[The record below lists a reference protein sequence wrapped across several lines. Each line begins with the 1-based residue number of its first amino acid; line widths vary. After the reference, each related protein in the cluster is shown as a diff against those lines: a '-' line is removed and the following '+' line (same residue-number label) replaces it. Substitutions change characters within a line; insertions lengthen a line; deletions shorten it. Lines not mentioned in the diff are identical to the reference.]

1 MCMINK
7 NDLVEVNKRFDNGNI
22 VNMGSLEFILSTLK
36 HSKDWVTQLAYILRG
51 ILIDHIFEEG
61 NKRTALAVMLVY
73 FEANKKA
80 YDVYKAEK
88 IITEI
93 LLKNIKD
100 INKIRRMIKNVIW
113 Q

>member
-1 MCMINK
+1 MINK
-7 NDLVEVNKRFDNGNI
+7 NDLIEVNKRFDNGNI
-22 VNMGSLEFILSTLK
+22 VNMSSLEFILSTLK

-80 YDVYKAEK
+80 YDIYKTEK

-93 LLKNIKD
+93 ILKNIKD

>member
-1 MCMINK
+1 MINK

-22 VNMGSLEFILSTLK
+22 VNMGSLELILSTLK

>member
-1 MCMINK
+1 MTFVGIRELK
-7 NDLVEVNKRFDNGNI
+7 FSKLVSIIGKRVIDTP
-22 VNMGSLEFILSTLK
+22 LFILSTLK

-80 YDVYKAEK
+80 YDIYKTEK

-93 LLKNIKD
+93 ILKNIKD